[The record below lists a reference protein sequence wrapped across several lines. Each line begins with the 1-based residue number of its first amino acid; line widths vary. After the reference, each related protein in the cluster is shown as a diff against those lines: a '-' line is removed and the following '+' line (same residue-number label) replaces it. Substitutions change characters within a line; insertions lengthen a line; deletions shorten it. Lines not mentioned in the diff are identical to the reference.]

1 MIGRAY
7 LWGRPPTVEPVWRT
21 CSTSCTVVSSPGC
34 VDSAKASV
42 HDLDPGDILV
52 PAGFN
57 RGLGV

>member
-1 MIGRAY
+1 G
-7 LWGRPPTVEPVWRT
+7 VENVLDILHGGIESGLR
-21 CSTSCTVVSSPGC
+21 GL
-34 VDSAKASV
+34 AKASV